1 MKYMNENVHQYKE
14 HKIFEF
20 AIGLAMNLFDSTLTE
35 VIFAFRNRRIIVR
48 SLGTPDRY
56 IGKTQGTWTQS
67 DAKPLLCA

>member
-1 MKYMNENVHQYKE
+1 MKYMNDNVPQYKE

-20 AIGLAMNLFDSTLTE
+20 AIGLAMNLYDSTLTE

-56 IGKTQGTWTQS
+56 IGKTWTQS
-67 DAKPLLCA
+67 DAKALLCA